1 MGNFMETSVFL
12 KKLIFGLTTGSILFY
27 LVSFHSVGK
36 TRQENL
42 DRKACQTELIKVRSG
57 RPVALKYQYE
67 VVPGNVLSLSE
78 LEQRMLTQ
86 YMKKT
91 NHSLIVDGVDNP
103 FLITSYRM
111 EGPSRNLLGYKI
123 VVDTLTEDKDV
134 MTFYLSKKQ
143 KLLFWYVD
151 SEIPQQKW
159 NCDI

>member
-1 MGNFMETSVFL
+1 METSVFF

-42 DRKACQTELIKVRSG
+42 DRKVCQAELVKVRSG

-67 VVPGNVLSLSE
+67 VLPSNVLSLSDI
-78 LEQRMLTQ
+78 EQRMLTQ
-86 YMKKT
+86 YIKLT
-91 NHSLIVDGVDNP
+91 SHSLIHDGVENP
-103 FLITSYRM
+103 FLLTSYRM
-111 EGPSRNLLGYKI
+111 EGSSRNLLGYKI
-123 VVDTLTEDKDV
+123 VVDTVTEDHDV

-143 KLLFWYVD
+143 KLLFWYLN
-151 SEIPQQKW
+151 SENPQQKW